1 MSGYGCFF
9 LFFVLPK
16 WTFGS
21 PKLSQC
27 YWIPFLFYDTSHLY
41 NIFEMQMLK
50 SYEVFISVLQLFT
63 LWGLYSCLPTQK
75 AVLSLPDRARACSS
89 LQTFLGWETDFFLK
103 RSGFQNSPGKF
114 TSSKC
119 LKRSNYKARTC
130 CPTDSGMTTNH
141 PSWGTCNH
149 IKLGIKIV
157 KVEKMKS
164 PI

>member
-1 MSGYGCFF
+1 MGVSFCF
-9 LFFVLPK
+9 LFCQSEPLAPQS
-16 WTFGS
+16 S
-21 PKLSQC
+21 PSATE
-27 YWIPFLFYDTSHLY
+27 FLFYSMIPLIYITFLKC
-41 NIFEMQMLK
+41 NMLK

-75 AVLSLPDRARACSS
+75 AVLSLPDRARACRS